1 MRKITTEAINAF
13 LSDSDYSKDNTT
25 VYANKYQQS
34 HMILSLHGNAIAE
47 KEIWKDKPIRITNA
61 WWFSTTT
68 KERLNGIPG
77 VRINQKAWQWYLNGK
92 AWDGSWIAI

>member
-25 VYANKYQQS
+25 VYANKYQQT

-47 KEIWKDKPIRITNA
+47 KEI
-61 WWFSTTT
+61 
-68 KERLNGIPG
+68 
-77 VRINQKAWQWYLNGK
+77 
-92 AWDGSWIAI
+92 